1 MKGGDIYIDVRANY
15 SAMERDLV
23 EAESKAAA
31 SAEGAAK
38 QYESKFGAWLQKSA
52 GSVTKKIESF
62 LNPIQLL
69 NQVADFAE
77 RAGEEGIGSALDGLA
92 KSTPIIGAAYRIGTA
107 IGTSLMN
114 AFGAE
119 TNEQFAAR
127 VEQELA
133 DAQARAER
141 QRKIAQGQEAEAR
154 QTFGLEQEAGAAEF
168 EAQMR
173 QLERTGQ
180 AERAIF
186 LRGLNEEERLQTEM
200 ELRVA
205 DAANEA
211 QADAIRRLYEAKI
224 QANADE
230 TRDKLDKQKAAD
242 KAAAEARIAEETR
255 AADEIAKAEADAI
268 AKAQR
273 EQEKADQEAARAREK
288 ANADQERRFADA
300 TRLEEERITSQAAG
314 IQGANTALGTFR
326 FDAYPDNDKRRNDER
341 MVRGIETLVANSGTG
356 GGFV

>member
-52 GSVTKKIESF
+52 GSVTKKIEGF

-69 NQVADFAE
+69 DRVADFAE

-107 IGTSLMN
+107 IGQSVMN

-119 TNEQFAAR
+119 TNEQFAER

-133 DAQARAER
+133 DAQARADR

-224 QANADE
+224 QSNADE
-230 TRDKLDKQKAAD
+230 THDKLDKQKAAD

-255 AADEIAKAEADAI
+255 AADAIAKAEADASK
-268 AKAQR
+268 AAQR
-273 EQEKADQEAARAREK
+273 EQEKADQEAARALDK
-288 ANADQERRFADA
+288 AN
-300 TRLEEERITSQAAG
+300 TERIRMMEESARIESERISSQAAG
-314 IQGANTALGTFR
+314 ITGANTALGTFR
-326 FDAYPDNDKRRNDER
+326 FDAYPDSDKKRNDER
-341 MVRGIETLVANSGTG
+341 MVKALEQLATSGSG

>member
-1 MKGGDIYIDVRANY
+1 
-15 SAMERDLV
+15 
-23 EAESKAAA
+23 
-31 SAEGAAK
+31 
-38 QYESKFGAWLQKSA
+38 
-52 GSVTKKIESF
+52 
-62 LNPIQLL
+62 
-69 NQVADFAE
+69 
-77 RAGEEGIGSALDGLA
+77 
-92 KSTPIIGAAYRIGTA
+92 
-107 IGTSLMN
+107 
-114 AFGAE
+114 
-119 TNEQFAAR
+119 
-127 VEQELA
+127 
-133 DAQARAER
+133 
-141 QRKIAQGQEAEAR
+141 
-154 QTFGLEQEAGAAEF
+154 
-168 EAQMR
+168 
-173 QLERTGQ
+173 
-180 AERAIF
+180 
-186 LRGLNEEERLQTEM
+186 M

-224 QANADE
+224 QSNADE

-288 ANADQERRFADA
+288 ANEDQERRFAEA